1 MQEYSG
7 GLSTIWWLFNR
18 YMSCLYRPSSNLNS
32 LFLITT
38 WKARFEFRILG
49 FLMTYSYSYHP
60 HSTLF
65 FNAPPPPFPALSY
78 TNGNT
83 CTCTQWKYACIYY
96 ILNTIIYGWI
106 LCNWLIITECFY
118 WFYYMCSWPMV
129 AIGEWV

>member
-49 FLMTYSYSYHP
+49 FLMPYSYSYHP
-60 HSTLF
+60 HSTFF
-65 FNAPPPPFPALSY
+65 FNAPPYPHSLPYPTLMGKLAHVHSESMRAY
-78 TNGNT
+78 I
-83 CTCTQWKYACIYY
+83 IYY
-96 ILNTIIYGWI
+96 TLLFMDEFYVTD
-106 LCNWLIITECFY
+106 WLSQNASINFITC
-118 WFYYMCSWPMV
+118 V
-129 AIGEWV
+129 AGLWLQ